1 LPVPAWGTLFLE
13 WPGNLKT
20 ELPRALAAQ
29 MVDAPTL
36 TNREIEASCIATF
49 IFSQPVG
56 EQAEL
61 SDLRWLLGATCEMPV
76 VLNNGLCSW
85 AKSSWYLEEC
95 ETTEAGTGVPKFR
108 LK

>member
-1 LPVPAWGTLFLE
+1 MA
-13 WPGNLKT
+13 
-20 ELPRALAAQ
+20 
-29 MVDAPTL
+29 DAPTL

-85 AKSSWYLEEC
+85 AKSSWYIEEC
-95 ETTEAGTGVPKFR
+95 EATEAGTGVPKFW
-108 LK
+108 LE